1 MRMIYRDNMTAAE
14 TAQLLAECD
23 ALDAMY
29 ADAHAQYL
37 ASLAGS
43 PDPSEEEIEAEYEQS
58 MDHLNKIAGDR

>member
-1 MRMIYRDNMTAAE
+1 MQMIYRDNMTAAE
-14 TAQLLAECD
+14 KAQLLAECD

-29 ADAHAQYL
+29 ADAHAKYL

-43 PDPSEEEIEAEYEQS
+43 DAPSDEEIDAEYEQS